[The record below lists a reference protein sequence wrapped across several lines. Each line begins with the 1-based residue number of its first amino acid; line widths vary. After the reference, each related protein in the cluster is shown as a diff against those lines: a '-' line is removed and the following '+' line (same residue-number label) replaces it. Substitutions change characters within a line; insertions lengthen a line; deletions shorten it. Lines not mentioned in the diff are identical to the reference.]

1 MSENLTFEE
10 QKIKGYSRFGED
22 RTVPFLSR
30 IVIKTGIVKDERQAE
45 KVLVIVAILILV
57 SSFSMI
63 ILLNRDPKVETLNIK
78 SLNYDK

>member
-30 IVIKTGIVKDERQAE
+30 IVIKTGIAKDERQAE
-45 KVLVIVAILILV
+45 KILTIIAV
-57 SSFSMI
+57 F
-63 ILLNRDPKVETLNIK
+63 ILLLAIFLIFWSYQPSSVKTINIK
-78 SLNYDK
+78 S